1 MVTLYIWYI
10 EQNKIETICMTLYIW
25 YIEQNKI
32 EVGAHAH
39 NMSNV
44 DPSLMVRRLY
54 HPTWSEKFPSRG
66 NPFNLYKTL

>member
-1 MVTLYIWYI
+1 
-10 EQNKIETICMTLYIW
+10 MTLYIW